1 MHQNYS
7 FMKIAL
13 IQVGKTNENYIQT
26 GIREYQ
32 KRLRNYIVFE
42 EITVAE
48 AKNKKKTIKEQK
60 AEEAKNIIK
69 EIKGGDI
76 VILLDEKG
84 KEYSSPEFAKFLQK
98 KMNQSPKRI
107 VFVLGG
113 PFGFDQ
119 SIYDLYN
126 QKFALSKMTFTHQM
140 VRLFFI
146 EQIYRGF
153 AILNNSPY
161 HHI

>member
-1 MHQNYS
+1 
-7 FMKIAL
+7 MKIVL

-26 GIREYQ
+26 GIKEYQ
-32 KRLRNYIVFE
+32 KRLKNYIVFD

-60 AEEAKNIIK
+60 SEEAKNIIK
-69 EIKGGDI
+69 EIKGGDL

-84 KEYSSPEFAKFLQK
+84 KEYSSPEFANFLQK

-107 VFVLGG
+107 VFILGG
-113 PFGFDQ
+113 PFGFDE
-119 SIYDLYN
+119 SIYQQYN

>member
-1 MHQNYS
+1 
-7 FMKIAL
+7 MKVTL
-13 IQVGKTNENYIQT
+13 IQVGKTNENYIQV
-26 GIREYQ
+26 GIKEYQ
-32 KRLRNYIVFE
+32 KRLKNYIVFE
-42 EITVAE
+42 EVTVAE

-60 AEEAKNIIK
+60 AEEAKNISK

-84 KEYSSPEFAKFLQK
+84 KEYSSPEFAAFLQK

-113 PFGFDQ
+113 PYGFDE
-119 SIYDLYN
+119 SIYKAYN

>member
-1 MHQNYS
+1 
-7 FMKIAL
+7 MKVTL
-13 IQVGKTNENYIQT
+13 IQVGKTNENYIQV
-26 GIREYQ
+26 GIKEYQ
-32 KRLRNYIVFE
+32 KRLKNYIVFE
-42 EITVAE
+42 EVTVAE

-84 KEYSSPEFAKFLQK
+84 KEYSSPDFAKFLQK

-113 PFGFDQ
+113 PYGFDE
-119 SIYDLYN
+119 SIYKAYN

>member
-1 MHQNYS
+1 
-7 FMKIAL
+7 MKIAL
-13 IQVGKTNENYIQT
+13 VQVGKTNENYIQT
-26 GIREYQ
+26 GIKEYQ
-32 KRLRNYIVFE
+32 KRLKNYIVFE

-60 AEEAKNIIK
+60 AEEAKNILK
-69 EIKGGDI
+69 EIKGGDL

-84 KEYSSPEFAKFLQK
+84 KEYSSPEFAQFLQK

-107 VFVLGG
+107 VFILGG
-113 PFGFDQ
+113 PFGFDD
-119 SIYDLYN
+119 SIYQQFN
-126 QKFALSKMTFTHQM
+126 QKFTLSKMTFTHQM

>member
-1 MHQNYS
+1 
-7 FMKIAL
+7 MKVTL
-13 IQVGKTNENYIQT
+13 IQVGKTNENYIQV
-26 GIREYQ
+26 GIKEYQ
-32 KRLRNYIVFE
+32 KRLKNYITFE

-48 AKNKKKTIKEQK
+48 AKNKKKTVGEQK
-60 AEEAKNIIK
+60 VEEAKNILK
-69 EIKGGDI
+69 EIKGGDL
-76 VILLDEKG
+76 VVLLDEKG
-84 KEYSSPEFAKFLQK
+84 KEYSSPEFAQFLQK

-107 VFVLGG
+107 VFILGG
-113 PFGFDQ
+113 PYGFDE
-119 SIYDLYN
+119 SIYKLYN

-146 EQIYRGF
+146 EQIYRGY

>member
-1 MHQNYS
+1 
-7 FMKIAL
+7 MKVTL
-13 IQVGKTNENYIQT
+13 IQVGKTNENYIQV
-26 GIREYQ
+26 GIKEYQ
-32 KRLRNYIVFE
+32 KRLKNYIVFE

-60 AEEAKNIIK
+60 AEEAKNISK

-84 KEYSSPEFAKFLQK
+84 KEYSSPEFAAFLQK

-113 PFGFDQ
+113 PYGFDE
-119 SIYDLYN
+119 SIYKAYN

>member
-1 MHQNYS
+1 
-7 FMKIAL
+7 MKIVL

-26 GIREYQ
+26 GIKEYQ
-32 KRLRNYIVFE
+32 KRLKNYIVFD

-60 AEEAKNIIK
+60 AEEAKNILK
-69 EIKGGDI
+69 EIKGGDL

-84 KEYSSPEFAKFLQK
+84 KEYSSPEFANFLQK

-107 VFVLGG
+107 VFILGG
-113 PFGFDQ
+113 PYGFDQ
-119 SIYDLYN
+119 SIYQQFN

>member
-1 MHQNYS
+1 
-7 FMKIAL
+7 MKITL

-26 GIREYQ
+26 GIKEYQ
-32 KRLRNYIVFE
+32 KRLKNYIVFE

-60 AEEAKNIIK
+60 AEEAKNILK
-69 EIKGGDI
+69 EIKGGDL

-84 KEYSSPEFAKFLQK
+84 KEYSSPEFANFLQK

-107 VFVLGG
+107 VFILGG

-119 SIYDLYN
+119 SIYQQFN
-126 QKFALSKMTFTHQM
+126 QKFALSQMTFTHQM